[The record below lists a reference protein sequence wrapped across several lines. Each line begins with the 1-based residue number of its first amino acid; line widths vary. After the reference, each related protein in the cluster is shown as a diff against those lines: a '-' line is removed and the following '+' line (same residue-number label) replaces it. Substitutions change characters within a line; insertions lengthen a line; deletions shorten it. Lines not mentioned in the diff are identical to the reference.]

1 MISAYLPVPGRT
13 RTEMMPDSSRPL
25 TSGCAEELLADPRI
39 VHMFSAMSYAIGAVQ
54 AALPVTAKPRAPHG
68 SGMWIPAK
76 AKSSRSGRA
85 EARES
90 CCPVSG
96 QMRIASRS

>member
-1 MISAYLPVPGRT
+1 MV
-13 RTEMMPDSSRPL
+13 
-25 TSGCAEELLADPRI
+25 
-39 VHMFSAMSYAIGAVQ
+39 SAMSYGIGAAQ
-54 AALPVTAKPRAPHG
+54 AALPVTDKPRAPHG

-90 CCPVSG
+90 CASETGARCEPGESGACPP
-96 QMRIASRS
+96 RIADP

>member
-25 TSGCAEELLADPRI
+25 TSCCAEELLADPRI
-39 VHMFSAMSYAIGAVQ
+39 AHMFSAMSYAIGAAQ

-90 CCPVSG
+90 C
-96 QMRIASRS
+96 ASETGAR